1 MKGVIMKKEELS
13 KISDEQLNKE
23 IDEQEDFLGDESSS
37 TGKEDYVLLEWM
49 YQERENRTN
58 L

>member
-1 MKGVIMKKEELS
+1 MKKEELS

-37 TGKEDYVLLEWM
+37 TGKKDYVLLEWM

>member
-37 TGKEDYVLLEWM
+37 TGKRRLCLIRMDVSRKRK
-49 YQERENRTN
+49 QN
-58 L
+58 

>member
-1 MKGVIMKKEELS
+1 MKKEELS

-23 IDEQEDFLGDESSS
+23 IDEQEDF
-37 TGKEDYVLLEWM
+37 VLLEWM